1 MKLRDTPTQLAQH
14 PPLRDWQQRCLTQAL
29 QQLSPSTPHFLCQA
43 TPGAGKML
51 MAAVLADQ
59 LLQRDEIDYVLYLGP
74 SREVVSRA
82 EETLADVTGFV
93 MDSGLGA
100 RGGCYTYQSLRTRLR
115 ALQQLGSQFRVLLIW
130 DESHHAGRL
139 PGTQQGVN
147 GANEWGRALLLLERY
162 MRYTFALSGT
172 PWRSDGRCLPLL
184 SYLDIPPADGEECEQ
199 ENCEVPFQQR
209 LVPDFVYTLQ
219 EAVRD
224 GVCRLPYIHLIDNRH
239 IQLTLTHTNHKKPPK
254 LKQFSSIPRLLRHP
268 GVGYAD
274 LLRHD
279 VPMQYVL
286 AQGVA
291 KLSALRQAQPTAGG
305 LVVAT
310 DIEHAEEIT
319 EWMMDQGEDVCLVTS
334 QTPNAHAKLRAF
346 RESTQAWIVSVG
358 MISEG
363 VDIPRL
369 RVCCYLSRIRTEQ
382 HFRQVL
388 GRIIRRL
395 GLHDPDCYL
404 YVLNE
409 ELLRRYAH
417 RIADDLPQENA
428 VVTETAPASA
438 PAAPGYGNTAPVA
451 PQDNVTL
458 AESETSNAET
468 DAIAVVFGASATT
481 TAAAAK
487 AQPSWEHDMAFS
499 QRFIEHLATLKI

>member
-1 MKLRDTPTQLAQH
+1 MKLRDKPTQSAQH
-14 PPLRDWQQRCLTQAL
+14 LPLRDWQQRCLTQAL
-29 QQLSPSTPHFLCQA
+29 QELSPSKPHFLCQA

-59 LLQRDEIDYVLYLGP
+59 LLQHDEIDYVLYLGP
-74 SREVVSRA
+74 GRDVVSRA

-93 MDSGLGA
+93 MSGELGA

-115 ALQQLGSQFRVLLIW
+115 TLQQLGAQFRVLLIW

-139 PGTQQGVN
+139 PGTQQG
-147 GANEWGRALLLLERY
+147 ANEWGQALLLLERY
-162 MRYTFALSGT
+162 MRYTLALSGT
-172 PWRSDGRCLPLL
+172 PWRTDGSCLPLL
-184 SYLDIPPADGEECEQ
+184 RYLDIPSADDDGSGKADDEA
-199 ENCEVPFQQR
+199 PLKQR

-224 GVCRLPYIHLIDNRH
+224 GVCRLPYLKLIDNRH
-239 IQLTLTHTNHKKPPK
+239 IKLTLTHTNHKKPPK
-254 LKQFSSIPRLLRHP
+254 QKQFSSIPKLLRHP
-268 GVGYAD
+268 SVGYAD

-279 VPMQYVL
+279 VPMEYVL
-286 AQGVA
+286 TQGMA
-291 KLSALRQAQPTAGG
+291 KLAALRQAQPEAGG
-305 LVVAT
+305 LVVAA

-319 EWMMDQGEDVCLVTS
+319 EWLMDQGEDVCLVTS

-346 RESTQAWIVSVG
+346 RASPQAWIVSVG

-409 ELLRRYAH
+409 TLLRRYAN
-417 RIADDLPQENA
+417 RIADDLPDENA
-428 VVTETAPASA
+428 IVTEIPPSSP
-438 PAAPGYGNTAPVA
+438 PAAPGYGNTAPAA

-458 AESETSNAET
+458 PEGETAEADAE
-468 DAIAVVFGASATT
+468 ASAVTFGAPATT
-481 TAAAAK
+481 TAAAK
-487 AQPSWEHDMAFS
+487 AQSQWEHDMAFS
-499 QRFIEHLATLKI
+499 QRFIEHLATLKL